1 MAHGMWKGVNEMKDQ
16 RGTSLVSVIVS
27 FAVMMIVLLLLQVS
41 ITASGRYAAR
51 ADELWKEAA
60 EAENKY
66 VNDPDPTKVEKAA
79 FNMSALEMIPET
91 GGEANK
97 ESWGHMEKWQTKSDD
112 TNGFKIYYLKEGTTP

>member
-1 MAHGMWKGVNEMKDQ
+1 MYGTAHGMWGGVNEMKDQ

-51 ADELWKEAA
+51 ADELWKQAA

-66 VNDPDPTKVEKAA
+66 VNDIPSFEAGGGVEEVIDI
-79 FNMSALEMIPET
+79 SLVMIPEA
-91 GGEANK
+91 GGAHE
-97 ESWGHMEKWQTKSDD
+97 EWGTMEKWQTTSDGPD
-112 TNGFKIYYLKEGTTP
+112 GFKIYYLK